1 MRKTVAQLIHEYG
14 VPVPMEEIRAANTR
28 TPAELAQDEAEMA
41 ADARA
46 SAAESRR
53 RQEEADAA
61 RMRAQLER
69 CHVPAAFISAPIDH
83 RRDNDLDA
91 GRGVYVFGPR
101 GTGKTTLAASLL
113 KAWVE
118 RHGATA
124 LFATVSGM
132 LTDINGSH
140 HDGRGEQE
148 ATHRYEAARLLVLD
162 DVDKRVATPG
172 AVSKLFE
179 IADARWAERRPTI
192 WTSQISLGELRDR
205 LADAGGTDVA
215 DALASRISGSCAL
228 AQTSGHDLRMQARA

>member
-1 MRKTVAQLIHEYG
+1 MLDLVSEFGTH
-14 VPVPMEEIRAANTR
+14 VPIEEIWAANTM
-28 TPAELAQDEAEMA
+28 TPAELAKEQADLAASATASAAASRRRMDEAE
-41 ADARA
+41 ADRM
-46 SAAESRR
+46 R
-53 RQEEADAA
+53 RQLSKC
-61 RMRAQLER
+61 R
-69 CHVPAAFISAPIDH
+69 VPEGFLGAPADH
-83 RRDNDLDA
+83 RRDGDLVS
-91 GRGVYVFGPR
+91 GRGVYIFGPR
-101 GTGKTTLAASLL
+101 GTGKTTLACSLL
-113 KAWVE
+113 KSWVM

-148 ATHRYEAARLLVLD
+148 ATRKYENARLLVLD

-179 IADARWAERRPTI
+179 VADARWAERRPTI